1 MSIALKTT
9 KFNSRQQPKIT
20 EPDNTTKR
28 SSQKV
33 FLWEG
38 GLIVG
43 LLLSFL
49 LALSFGRGRFQSG
62 DFWAIFHWQDISPL
76 QKTILF
82 QVRMPRVTLATLVGG
97 GLSISGAV
105 LQGLFRNP
113 LVDPYILG
121 ISSGASFGA
130 VLAILKKW
138 NFGLYAVPFSAF
150 SFALLTTFL
159 VFSLGQVNRKTPLE
173 TLLLSGVAVGFFFS
187 ALVSLS
193 MFFAG
198 HDLHQI
204 VFWLMGGLWNRSW
217 REVKMVLPFLSAGI
231 PFMLAFHRELNIMLL
246 GEKTAESMG
255 VDIERVKRWLVF
267 ACSLVVASC
276 VAASGVIG
284 FVGLIVPHVVRLL
297 FGQNHRLLLPFSFL
311 SGGIILLWADTAAR
325 SILNPVELPVGVITS
340 LLGAP
345 FFIYLLRKRKKLHG

>member
-1 MSIALKTT
+1 MKTT
-9 KFNSRQQPKIT
+9 KPNLKQQLKIT
-20 EPDNTTKR
+20 ESDNRAKKPVR
-28 SSQKV
+28 RI

-38 GLIVG
+38 CLIGG
-43 LLLSFL
+43 LLLSLL
-49 LALSFGRGRFQSG
+49 LALSFGRGRFQS
-62 DFWAIFHWQDISPL
+62 DDLWAILHWQNISPL

-82 QVRMPRVTLATLVGG
+82 QIRMPRVTLAVLVGG

-113 LVDPYILG
+113 LVDPYVLG

-138 NFGLYAVPFSAF
+138 SFGFYTVPFTAF

-159 VFSLGQVNRKTPLE
+159 VFSLGKVNRKTPLE
-173 TLLLSGVAVGFFFS
+173 ILLLSGVAVGFFFS

-204 VFWLMGGLWNRSW
+204 VFWLMGGFWNRSW
-217 REVKMVLPFLSAGI
+217 REVKMVLPFLSVGI
-231 PFMLAFHRELNIMLL
+231 PSMLAFYRELNIMLL

-255 VDIERVKRWLVF
+255 VDIERLKKWLVF

-276 VAASGVIG
+276 VAVSGVIG
-284 FVGLIVPHVVRLL
+284 FVGLIVPHLVRLI
-297 FGQNHRLLLPFSFL
+297 FGQNYRLLLPFSFL
-311 SGGIILLWADTAAR
+311 SGGMILLWADTVAR

-345 FFIYLLRKRKKLHG
+345 FFIYLLRKRRKFHG